1 MKLIG
6 TRLGIFAGL
15 SVVAIAVVGGAP
27 AALAAPALQVSQS
40 TGLAAGQTITVTLDG
55 LPANM
60 PAVAVGQCKP
70 QITGPGDCN
79 LPGSMLG
86 AADGQGTWQPSGD
99 KRSIALVAAVG
110 GTDCTAAPG
119 ACTISVTSLTNA
131 TEIIASVPLTFGPAA
146 ESPKPA
152 AAQNNAVDA
161 DDSDDNTAAV
171 IGVSA
176 AAVVIIAAAAFFVA
190 RRRSRNN

>member
-1 MKLIG
+1 MKL
-6 TRLGIFAGL
+6 TGIHTAALATFTT
-15 SVVAIAVVGGAP
+15 IAVIGGTP

-40 TGLAAGQTITVTLDG
+40 TGLTAGQTITVTLDG

-60 PAVAVGQCKP
+60 AAVAVGQCKP
-70 QITGPGDCN
+70 QITSPGDCN

-86 AADGQGTWQPSGD
+86 TADGQGKWQPNGD
-99 KRSIALVAAVG
+99 KRSIALVANVG

-146 ESPKPA
+146 EPSKPA
-152 AAQNNAVDA
+152 AAPNNAVDA
-161 DDSDDNTAAV
+161 DDSDDNTAV
-171 IGVSA
+171 VVGLGV
-176 AAVVIIAAAAFFVA
+176 AAVVIIAAAVFFVA

>member
-6 TRLGIFAGL
+6 IHTAALAAFTT
-15 SVVAIAVVGGAP
+15 IAVLAGTP
-27 AALAAPALQVSQS
+27 AALAVPALQVSQS

-70 QITGPGDCN
+70 QITSPGDCN

-86 AADGQGTWQPSGD
+86 TADAQGKWQPTGE
-99 KRSIALVAAVG
+99 KRSIALVADVG

-146 ESPKPA
+146 ETPKPTA
-152 AAQNNAVDA
+152 ALNNAA
-161 DDSDDNTAAV
+161 GTDDSDGNTAV
-171 IGVSA
+171 VVGVGVG
-176 AAVVIIAAAAFFVA
+176 AVVIIAAAVFFAA
-190 RRRSRNN
+190 RRRGRNN

>member
-6 TRLGIFAGL
+6 TRLGILVGL
-15 SVVAIAVVGGAP
+15 SVAVIAVVGAP
-27 AALAAPALQVSQS
+27 AAQAAPALQVSQS
-40 TGLAAGQTITVTLDG
+40 TGLTAGQTITVTLDG

-60 PAVAVGQCKP
+60 AAVAVGQCKP
-70 QITGPGDCN
+70 QITSPGDCN

-86 AADGQGTWQPSGD
+86 AADGQGKWQPNGD
-99 KRSIALVAAVG
+99 KRSIALVANVG

-131 TEIIASVPLTFGPAA
+131 TEIIASVPLAFGPAA
-146 ESPKPA
+146 DSPKPA
-152 AAQNNAVDA
+152 AVQNNAVDA
-161 DDSDDNTAAV
+161 DDSDDNSAV
-171 IGVSA
+171 MIGISA
-176 AAVVIIAAAAFFVA
+176 GAVVIIAAAVVLLA

>member
-6 TRLGIFAGL
+6 TRPGILAGL
-15 SVVAIAVVGGAP
+15 SVAAIAIVGGAP

-40 TGLAAGQTITVTLDG
+40 TGVAAGQAITVTLDG

-86 AADGQGTWQPSGD
+86 AADGQGRWQPNGD

-146 ESPKPA
+146 EPPKPA
-152 AAQNNAVDA
+152 AAQPDAAAA
-161 DDSDDNTAAV
+161 DDSDDNTAVLVGASVGAV
-171 IGVSA
+171 VIVA
-176 AAVVIIAAAAFFVA
+176 AAVFFVA